1 MGPAGPRTVDKY
13 YKAWSLPSGGG
24 RMAEYETIKVERDE
38 DILWITLNRPHRLNA
53 FNDVMVME
61 LSDALDRAEED
72 PGVRCVIIIG
82 EGDRAFSA
90 GADVTMFPKL
100 TPQKAVD
107 ASRLGQEV
115 FSKVESMSKPVIAA
129 INGYALGGG
138 LELAL
143 ACDFRIAAEHA
154 ELGNPEIRL
163 GILPGW
169 GGTQRLVRLVGLAKA
184 KEIVLLGDRIPAEE
198 ALKIGLVNKVVPFEK
213 LREEARAL
221 AKRLCEGPPLAIKY
235 AKWLLNFGTQAPLDI
250 GLRLESGIFGVLFTT
265 KDMREGI
272 EAFMSKRKPEFKGE

>member
-1 MGPAGPRTVDKY
+1 
-13 YKAWSLPSGGG
+13 
-24 RMAEYETIKVERDE
+24 MAQFETIKVERDE

-53 FNDVMVME
+53 FNETMVRE
-61 LSDALDRAEED
+61 LSEALDLAEED
-72 PGVRCVIIIG
+72 PGVRAVIIIG

-90 GADVTMFPKL
+90 GADITMFPKL
-100 TPQKAVD
+100 KPYEAVE

-115 FSKVESMSKPVIAA
+115 FTKIERMSKPVIAA

-154 ELGNPEIRL
+154 ELGSPEIRL

-169 GGTQRLVRLVGLAKA
+169 GGTQRLVRIVGLAKA
-184 KEIVLLGDRIPAEE
+184 KELVMLGDRISAEE
-198 ALKIGLVNKVVPFEK
+198 ALKIGLVHKVVPYEK

-221 AKRLCEGPPLAIKY
+221 AKRLCEGPPVALKY
-235 AKWLLNFGTQAPLDI
+235 AKWLLNFGSQVPLEV
-250 GLRLESGIFGVLFTT
+250 GQRLEAAVFGVLFTT

>member
-1 MGPAGPRTVDKY
+1 
-13 YKAWSLPSGGG
+13 
-24 RMAEYETIKVERDE
+24 MAVAYETIKIERDE

-53 FNDVMVME
+53 FNETMIRE
-61 LSDALDRAEED
+61 LSEALDKAEED

-90 GADVTMFPKL
+90 GADLTMFPRL
-100 TPQKAVD
+100 SPVQAVE

-115 FSKVESMSKPVIAA
+115 FSKIESMTKPVIAA
-129 INGYALGGG
+129 INGYCLGGG
-138 LELAL
+138 LELAM

-163 GILPGW
+163 GIIPGW
-169 GGTQRLVRLVGLAKA
+169 GATQRMIRLVGLAKA
-184 KEIVLLGDRIPAEE
+184 KELIMLGDRIPAEE
-198 ALKIGLVNKVVPFEK
+198 ALKIGLVNKVVPFED
-213 LREEARAL
+213 LRSEARAF
-221 AKRLCEGPPLAIKY
+221 AKKLCEGPPVALRY
-235 AKWLLNFGTQAPLDI
+235 AKMLLNFGTQVPLDI
-250 GLRLESGIFGVLFTT
+250 GQRLEATSFGVIFTT